1 MQDKIKNNNK
11 NNDINNLKQNNSTD
25 DINSSVIKD
34 LKDSNLDDLVF
45 DTNNTKQNTNQ
56 DDGNLNSSIAD
67 VINNLQLKHT
77 EMQNNWKRALADYDN
92 LQKRFINE
100 KQEIHQRANEL
111 LLLNLLPVIDNMQM
125 LLKHSKDEGF
135 KMIVKEL
142 QKIVNS
148 AGLVEVETENKKFDL
163 NVMEAIE
170 TKQGEENIVIETITK
185 GYFLNGKLIRPAKV
199 VVGKNMEEK
208 NE

>member
-11 NNDINNLKQNNSTD
+11 NDDINNLKQNNSTD

-34 LKDSNLDDLVF
+34 LKDSNLDDSVF

>member
-11 NNDINNLKQNNSTD
+11 NDDINNLKQNNSTD